1 MNTNRMPFLPL
12 VFISLFSFNTYSQTK
27 KAKDN
32 WQNLD
37 LQVDGVPGISTERAY
52 NELLKGKHGV
62 PVKVAVIDGG
72 VDVEHEDLK
81 EKIWLNSA
89 EISGDSIDNDSN
101 GYIDDL
107 HGWNFIGNSKGENVQ
122 YDNLEVVR
130 LVREL
135 HPKYVSVLPTTPL
148 GEDERRKFLAYQK
161 MTTDYM
167 SKLQIAQLTERVIN
181 AFKQQ
186 VDSIVKD
193 IGKENPTMDDFKRYE
208 PKSKAA
214 RKTLSMIEKG
224 IREESDYGKFY
235 NDLTEGVKHYEAEV
249 NYHLNIDYDP
259 RKIVSDHYDDSKE
272 RYYGNND
279 VKGPDALHGTHVAG
293 IIAADRNNERG
304 IKGVADR
311 AVIMALRVVPDGDE
325 RDKDVANAIFYA
337 VDNGAK
343 IINMSFG
350 KAYVKDKQIVDSAV
364 NYAMKHDVLII
375 HAAGNEGQDNDSKPN
390 YPNRNYV
397 DSLGLNKGIAENWI
411 EVGATGWKYDET
423 LVADFSNYGKRT
435 VDVFAPGVAINSTVP
450 GSKYKEEQGT
460 SMAAPVVSGLA
471 AIIRSYY
478 PHLTASQV
486 KKIIFDSVVK
496 PTHRVKI
503 IQDKSKRK
511 VLLSD
516 ISVTGGIVNA
526 FNALRLAEDFVEKHE
541 QPEKLHNM

>member
-1 MNTNRMPFLPL
+1 MSIARTPFFLL
-12 VFISLFSFNTYSQTK
+12 VFITLFSFNTYAQTK

-32 WQNLD
+32 WHNLD
-37 LQVDGVPGISTERAY
+37 LQMDGVPGISTERAY
-52 NELLKGKHGV
+52 NELLKGKEAR

-72 VDVEHEDLK
+72 VDIEHEDLK
-81 EKIWLNSA
+81 EKIWLNKG
-89 EISGDSIDNDSN
+89 EVEGDSIDNDSN

-107 HGWNFIGNSKGENVQ
+107 HGWNFIGNSEGENVH

-130 LVREL
+130 LVRDL
-135 HPKYVSVLPTTPL
+135 HPKYVSVLPTTL
-148 GEDERRKFLAYQK
+148 LSEEERRKFLAYQK

-167 SKLQIAQLTERVIN
+167 SKLQIAQITERVIK

-186 VDSIVKD
+186 VDSIVSD
-193 IGKENPTMDDFKRYE
+193 IGKDNPTIADFKRYE
-208 PKSKAA
+208 PKNKMA

-224 IREESDYGKFY
+224 IHEEGSYEKFY
-235 NDLTEGVKHYEAEV
+235 DDLVEGVKHYEAEV
-249 NYHLNIDYDP
+249 NYHLNMDYNS
-259 RKIVSDHYDDSKE
+259 RHIVGDNYNDSKE

-293 IIAADRNNERG
+293 IIAADRSNQKG
-304 IKGVADR
+304 IKGVADQ
-311 AVIMALRVVPDGDE
+311 AVIMVLRVVPNGDE

-364 NYAMKHDVLII
+364 GYAMKHDVLII
-375 HAAGNEGQDNDSKPN
+375 HAAGNEGQDNDSEPN
-390 YPNRNYV
+390 YPNKNYV
-397 DSLGLNKGIAENWI
+397 DSLGINKGVAENWI

-435 VDVFAPGVAINSTVP
+435 VDVFAPGVDIYSTVP

-471 AIIRSYY
+471 ALIRSYY
-478 PHLTASQV
+478 PDLTASEV

-496 PTHRVKI
+496 PTYRVKI
-503 IQDKSKRK
+503 TQDKTKKK
-511 VLLSD
+511 VWLSD

-526 FNALRLAEDFVEKHE
+526 YNALKLANDFAEKH
-541 QPEKLHNM
+541 